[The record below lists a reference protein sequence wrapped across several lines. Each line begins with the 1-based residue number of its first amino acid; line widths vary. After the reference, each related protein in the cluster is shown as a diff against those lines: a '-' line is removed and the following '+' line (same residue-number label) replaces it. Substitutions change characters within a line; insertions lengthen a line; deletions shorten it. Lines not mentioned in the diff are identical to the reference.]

1 MHQLMAKHQMWKWDR
16 DERGATA
23 VEYGLMVAAIAAVI
37 ALAVITLG
45 GTVND
50 KFTDTND
57 AITPP

>member
-1 MHQLMAKHQMWKWDR
+1 MAKHQMWKWDR
-16 DERGATA
+16 EERGATA

-50 KFTDTND
+50 SFNDTND
-57 AITPP
+57 AITP